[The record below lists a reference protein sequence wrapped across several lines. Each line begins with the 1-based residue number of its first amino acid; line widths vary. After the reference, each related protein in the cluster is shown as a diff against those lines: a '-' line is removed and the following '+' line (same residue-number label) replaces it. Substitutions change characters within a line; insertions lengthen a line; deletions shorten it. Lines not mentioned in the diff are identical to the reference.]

1 MTHNSGYTSTKP
13 DFLAANLIDFNW
25 VSLTCSQ
32 MNEGWHT
39 IETKTFNWGFLLTLF
54 VRNGSDSHS
63 IYIYITIIIA
73 SGHSIRK
80 MLKVADLSTIPSTE
94 KSADKDAKFQ
104 LGFRAKRATLDVTL
118 QSLFLSQGSLN
129 ATHFRVD
136 QTMQMSGNFVGI
148 PFLYC
153 VVWVGNIVTFAN
165 PWCCYDGNIW

>member
-1 MTHNSGYTSTKP
+1 
-13 DFLAANLIDFNW
+13 
-25 VSLTCSQ
+25 
-32 MNEGWHT
+32 
-39 IETKTFNWGFLLTLF
+39 
-54 VRNGSDSHS
+54 
-63 IYIYITIIIA
+63 
-73 SGHSIRK
+73 

-153 VVWVGNIVTFAN
+153 VV
-165 PWCCYDGNIW
+165 